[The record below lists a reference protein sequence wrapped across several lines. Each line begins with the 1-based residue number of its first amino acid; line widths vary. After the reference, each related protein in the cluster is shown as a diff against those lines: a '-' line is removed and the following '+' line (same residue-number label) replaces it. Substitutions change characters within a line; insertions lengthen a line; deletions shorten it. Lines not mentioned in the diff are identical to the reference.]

1 MTIWIITSLPCMPTE
16 FIIDVRVFYYRTVQD
31 FSVIL
36 YIVSPILPVDQIITV
51 AGAADI
57 KDRVDIDGS
66 LEESFVDM
74 ADTDLTAVEMVER
87 NNHESWSDGVPT
99 QWRVA
104 HKKPGVDGLE
114 EHKVFGEVI
123 IGDGVVMVMGLHIL
137 GSRHHG
143 GKAFHGDGVRGG
155 VFADTYHRAGVGS
168 DGGVLS

>member
-1 MTIWIITSLPCMPTE
+1 MIIWIIISVPCMLAE
-16 FIIDVRVFYYRTVQD
+16 IIVVRGFSYRTVQD

-74 ADTDLTAVEMVER
+74 ADTDFTAVEMVER
-87 NNHESWSDGVPT
+87 NNHESWCNSVPT

-104 HKKPGVDGLE
+104 HKKPGVDRLK

-123 IGDGVVMVMGLHIL
+123 IGDGVVMCLHIL
-137 GSRHHG
+137 GSRYHG
-143 GKAFHGDGVRGG
+143 GKTFHSNGVRGG
-155 VFADTYHRAGVGS
+155 VFADTYHRAGVGR
-168 DGGVLS
+168 DGVVLS